1 MVRNLWSGLP
11 GGAFSQ
17 GGGRGQHPARWNDG
31 QGGTGTIV
39 WGLHMRT
46 PLVSVL
52 IPVYNGE
59 PFLAECIESVLAQDF
74 ADYELLISDDGSTD
88 GSSRVIQR
96 YAERDGRIRWWR
108 NPHNLGIGGNF
119 NACLKAARGEYVKYV
134 LQDDKLLDPSVVRRM
149 VATLE
154 GDSTVSLVVLASQR
168 IDADSKLIHT
178 RDRFGRSGV
187 WEGKEVIAK
196 CLGENA
202 NLIGEP
208 SLALF
213 RRAQAARGFDE
224 GLRQLLDLELWFHL
238 LEQGRFAYIAEPLC
252 AFREHAAQQSEV
264 NWRIGVSAEEGVTL
278 IERYY
283 FKPWMKDFITPQA
296 IFTQV
301 YYLRKRRKEHPAAVA
316 AAMAQDLSR
325 STYVFCWMR
334 HKLTRPFCIL
344 RLWLEKRR
352 VFG

>member
-1 MVRNLWSGLP
+1 
-11 GGAFSQ
+11 
-17 GGGRGQHPARWNDG
+17 
-31 QGGTGTIV
+31 
-39 WGLHMRT
+39 MRT

-134 LQDDKLLDPSVVRRM
+134 LQDDKLLDPSVVRRT

>member
-134 LQDDKLLDPSVVRRM
+134 LQDDKLLDPSVVRRT

>member
-1 MVRNLWSGLP
+1 
-11 GGAFSQ
+11 
-17 GGGRGQHPARWNDG
+17 
-31 QGGTGTIV
+31 
-39 WGLHMRT
+39 
-46 PLVSVL
+46 
-52 IPVYNGE
+52 
-59 PFLAECIESVLAQDF
+59 LAQDF

>member
-1 MVRNLWSGLP
+1 
-11 GGAFSQ
+11 
-17 GGGRGQHPARWNDG
+17 
-31 QGGTGTIV
+31 
-39 WGLHMRT
+39 MRA

-59 PFLAECIESVLAQDF
+59 PFLAECIESVLAQNF

-88 GSSRVIQR
+88 GSSAVIRR

-108 NPHNLGIGGNF
+108 NPRNLGIGGNF
-119 NACLKAARGEYVKYV
+119 NACLKAARGEYLKYV
-134 LQDDKLLDPSVVRRM
+134 LQDDKLLDPAVLRRM

-154 GDSTVSLVVLASQR
+154 GDSTVSLVVSASQR
-168 IDADSKLIHT
+168 IDAESRLIRIRDS
-178 RDRFGRSGV
+178 FGRSGV
-187 WEGKEVIAK
+187 WEGKEVIAQ
-196 CLGENA
+196 CIGENA

-213 RRAQAARGFDE
+213 RRVQAARGFDE

-238 LEQGRFAYIAEPLC
+238 LEQGRFAYIAGPLC
-252 AFREHAAQQSEV
+252 AFREHAAQQSEI
-264 NWRIGVSAEEGVTL
+264 NWRTGVSTEEDVTL

-283 FKPWMKDFITPQA
+283 FKPWMKDFISPQA

-301 YYLRKRRKEHPAAVA
+301 YYLRKRRRERPAAVA

-325 STYVFCWMR
+325 RTYVFCWMR
-334 HKLTRPFCIL
+334 HKLTRPFCNL

>member
-1 MVRNLWSGLP
+1 
-11 GGAFSQ
+11 
-17 GGGRGQHPARWNDG
+17 
-31 QGGTGTIV
+31 
-39 WGLHMRT
+39 MRT

>member
-1 MVRNLWSGLP
+1 
-11 GGAFSQ
+11 
-17 GGGRGQHPARWNDG
+17 
-31 QGGTGTIV
+31 
-39 WGLHMRT
+39 MRT

-88 GSSRVIQR
+88 GSARVIQR